1 MRWGDHYKDLL
12 DVSNE
17 NEAFD
22 YLINTLK
29 STNRSA
35 DYFVNWDKIFEKVSE
50 VEKEI
55 HLLDVLIGKD
65 DIKKEAIEVFT
76 EYPKTIIAARTL
88 LAIRER
94 EVSLLK
100 QYDRRSYI
108 IENVKFDKTTP
119 PHEVADFLEQSGLFT
134 IMKEAKIKCLM
145 DYITGVEVGL
155 DSNGR
160 KNRGGESMEAIVKV
174 LLNETGFAKGWE
186 IIAEAD
192 SKKIEDQWGLRISTG
207 HANKRLD
214 FAVKTQ
220 HQLFLIETN
229 FYSSNGSKLK
239 STAEEY
245 SNVWNSYGFPFIWIT
260 DGFGWRNNATLR
272 DAFEKIDHIL
282 NIDMVQK
289 GILEAIVNEHNSEAA
304 LRTNTTPVN

>member
-1 MRWGDHYKDLL
+1 MRWGDHYNDLL
-12 DVSNE
+12 GVSNE
-17 NEAFD
+17 HEAFE
-22 YLINTLK
+22 YLIDTLK

-35 DYFVNWDKIFEKVSE
+35 DYFVDWDKVFEKVCE

-76 EYPKTIIAARTL
+76 EYPKTIVAARTL
-88 LAIRER
+88 LAIREK

-100 QYDRRSYI
+100 QYDSRKYI
-108 IENVKFDKTTP
+108 IEDFRFNKSTSPSD
-119 PHEVADFLEQSGLFT
+119 VADFLDRAGLLS
-134 IMKEAKIKCLM
+134 IMKDAKIKCLM

-155 DSNGR
+155 NSNGR
-160 KNRGGESMEAIVKV
+160 KNRGGKAMEEIIEV
-174 LLNETGFAKGWE
+174 LLNEIGFAKGWE
-186 IIAEAD
+186 IIAEAGT
-192 SKKIEDQWGLRISTG
+192 KKIEEKWGLKINTG
-207 HANKRLD
+207 HADKRLD
-214 FAVKTQ
+214 FAVKTP

-272 DAFEKIDHIL
+272 DAFEEIDHIL

-289 GILEAIVNEHNSEAA
+289 GIFEAIVNEHNTEAA
-304 LRTNTTPVN
+304 TKTAATPVT